1 NLHNKNK
8 YFVFPVDVRAA
19 TGPEY
24 IYSSVLTALKLAQ
37 KNGFG
42 DPHINLIVT
51 NVSSPLSSDSIKYY
65 LESLIKKKQIIC
77 VIFDQFEELYSKQE
91 LYEVFERARELLLNA
106 AALQLNFCLGFA
118 WKTDSTTHSEHPAY
132 FFWHQLSDYR
142 ITRKLSPFTDIESG
156 VAISIFEK
164 EINQKLHMDLK
175 HNLIVSSQGYPWL
188 LKKLC
193 IHLYEK
199 IENGVAQKDLLEN
212 KLDVSSLFKED
223 MDELSPAENTCL
235 KLIAQRAPAD
245 WFEVID
251 ISGPATLESLIN
263 KRFVIRSGDRLN

>member
-1 NLHNKNK
+1 
-8 YFVFPVDVRAA
+8 PVDVRAA

-164 EINQKLHMDLK
+164 
-175 HNLIVSSQGYPWL
+175 
-188 LKKLC
+188 
-193 IHLYEK
+193 
-199 IENGVAQKDLLEN
+199 
-212 KLDVSSLFKED
+212 
-223 MDELSPAENTCL
+223 
-235 KLIAQRAPAD
+235 
-245 WFEVID
+245 
-251 ISGPATLESLIN
+251 
-263 KRFVIRSGDRLN
+263 